1 MMPEAV
7 INLGQNDLARLMP
20 MYVIV
25 GTDGKI
31 RDAGPLLRKVL
42 KGTRFRGR
50 HFMTLFEFHRPQGF
64 GEFDQIESLIDT
76 KVLVNTRCNRLRK
89 MACVLAPLPMGDGY
103 LLNFNLGIG
112 LEQIVD
118 QQNLVATDFAPTDVS
133 IDLLYMIEMQ
143 KAVLG
148 AAQGLNHQLHGAK
161 IEAEEL
167 AITDPLTGL
176 GNRRALMRFVRRLL
190 SRELAKNFAVI
201 LMDLDHFK
209 AVNDSFGHAA
219 GDYVLKTVANRLR
232 SETRPLDMVAR
243 LGGDEFVMVLPNF
256 GNVKTLESFF
266 DRIIRKISE
275 PIQFKQDNCQIGIS
289 LGAIVTNGD
298 QFDSIDQILSV
309 SDTALYESKN
319 QGRGRFTIVSH

>member
-1 MMPEAV
+1 MSKIA
-7 INLGQNDLARLMP
+7 IGLGKNDLARFMP
-20 MYVIV
+20 MYVLV
-25 GTDGKI
+25 GSDGII
-31 RDAGPLLRKVL
+31 RDAGPMLRKVL
-42 KGTRFRGR
+42 KGTRFIG
-50 HFMTLFEFHRPQGF
+50 HSFMSLFEFHRPQGF
-64 GEFDQIESLIDT
+64 GDFNQIETLFNA
-76 KVLVNTRCNRLRK
+76 KVVVNTRCNRLRK
-89 MACVLAPLPMGDGY
+89 MACLIAPLPDGEGI
-103 LLNFNLGIG
+103 LINLNLGVG
-112 LEQIVD
+112 LEQIVVD
-118 QQNLVATDFAPTDVS
+118 QKLVATDFAPTDVS

-161 IEAEEL
+161 IEAEEM

-176 GNRRALMRFVRRLL
+176 GNRRALMRFVRRLMSRDL
-190 SRELAKNFAVI
+190 SKSFAVI

-209 AVNDSFGHAA
+209 AVNDNFGHAA
-219 GDYVLKTVANRLR
+219 GDHVLKTVANRLR

-266 DRIIRKISE
+266 NRIIRKISE
-275 PIQFKQDNCQIGIS
+275 PIQFNKDTCNIGIS

-298 QFDSIDQILSV
+298 DFDSIDQILSV

>member
-1 MMPEAV
+1 MSKTTV
-7 INLGQNDLARLMP
+7 RLGQNDLARFMP

-25 GTDGKI
+25 GVDGKI
-31 RDAGPLLRKVL
+31 RDVGPLLRKVL
-42 KGTRFRGR
+42 KGTRFKGR
-50 HFMTLFEFHRPQGF
+50 DFMSLFEFHRPQGF
-64 GEFDQIESLIDT
+64 GEFDRIETLLNA

-89 MACVLAPLPMGDGY
+89 MACVFAPLPNDDGF
-103 LLNFNLGIG
+103 LVNFNLGIG
-112 LEQIVD
+112 LEEIVD
-118 QQNLVATDFAPTDVS
+118 EKHLVATDFAPTDVS
-133 IDLLYMIEMQ
+133 IDLLYMVEMQ

-148 AAQGLNHQLHGAK
+148 AAQGLNHQLNGAK
-161 IEAEEL
+161 IEAEEM

-176 GNRRALMRFVRRLL
+176 GNRRALLRFVRRLL
-190 SRELAKNFAVI
+190 SRDLSKKFAVI

-209 AVNDSFGHAA
+209 AVNDNFGHAA

-243 LGGDEFVMVLPNF
+243 LGGDEFVVVLPNF

-266 DRIIRKISE
+266 DRIIQKISE
-275 PIQFKQDNCQIGIS
+275 PVQFNQDTCEIGIS

-298 QFDSIDQILSV
+298 PFDSIDQILSV